1 MLLLIQGEIGVGKTT
16 LIRRLLGDRL
26 PEARGFWTRKE
37 AEGDGFSIY
46 IHPMGQP
53 IRYGEENRVG
63 QRLPGQT
70 RQAFPE
76 AFQRAA
82 VWLESIPPGCLTV
95 MDELGVLEE
104 EAPRFQQA
112 VVELICRSSL
122 VLAAVKPAQTPF
134 LNRVRSLP
142 GARLCLI
149 TPENR
154 EERYLRLRAELS
166 DNP

>member
-37 AEGDGFSIY
+37 TEGEGFSIY
-46 IHPMGQP
+46 IHPMGRP
-53 IRYGEENRVG
+53 PRYGEENRVG
-63 QRLPGQT
+63 RRLPGQP
-70 RQAFPE
+70 RRAFPE

-82 VWLESIPPGCLTV
+82 VWLEAIPPGGVTV
-95 MDELGVLEE
+95 LDELGVLEE
-104 EAPRFQQA
+104 DAPRFQQA
-112 VVELICRSSL
+112 VVELMCRSSL
-122 VLAAVKPAQTPF
+122 VLAAVKPAKTSF

-142 GARLCLI
+142 GARLCPI

-154 EERYLRLRAELS
+154 EELYLRLSAELS
-166 DNP
+166 YNP

>member
-1 MLLLIQGEIGVGKTT
+1 MILLIQGEIGVGKTT
-16 LIRRLLGDRL
+16 LIRRLLCERL

-37 AEGDGFSIY
+37 AEGEGFSIY

-53 IRYGEENRVG
+53 PRYGDENRVG
-63 QRLPGQT
+63 RRLPGQP
-70 RQAFPE
+70 RRAFPE

-82 VWLESIPPGCLTV
+82 VWLEAIPTGGVTV
-95 MDELGVLEE
+95 LDELGVLEE

-112 VVELICRSSL
+112 VADLMCRSSL
-122 VLAAVKPAQTPF
+122 VLAAVKPAKTPF

-149 TPENR
+149 TLDNR
-154 EERYLRLRAELS
+154 EELHLRLSAELS
-166 DNP
+166 YNS

>member
-1 MLLLIQGEIGVGKTT
+1 MILLIQGEIGVGKTT

-26 PEARGFWTRKE
+26 LEARGFWTRKE
-37 AEGDGFSIY
+37 AEGEGFSIY

-53 IRYGEENRVG
+53 PQYGDENRVG
-63 QRLPGQT
+63 RRLPGQP
-70 RQAFPE
+70 RRAFPE

-82 VWLESIPPGCLTV
+82 VWLEAIPTGGVTV
-95 MDELGVLEE
+95 LDELGVLEE

-112 VVELICRSSL
+112 VADLMCRSSL

-142 GARLCLI
+142 GTRLCLI

-154 EERYLRLRAELS
+154 EERYLRLSAELS
-166 DNP
+166 YNP

>member
-1 MLLLIQGEIGVGKTT
+1 MILLIQGEIGVGKTT

-37 AEGDGFSIY
+37 AEGEGFSIY

-53 IRYGEENRVG
+53 PRYGDENRVG
-63 QRLPGQT
+63 RRLPGQP
-70 RQAFPE
+70 RCAFPE

-82 VWLESIPPGCLTV
+82 VWLEAIPTGGVTV
-95 MDELGVLEE
+95 LDELGVLEE

-112 VVELICRSSL
+112 VVELMCRSSL
-122 VLAAVKPAQTPF
+122 VLAAVKPAKTPF

-149 TPENR
+149 TPDNR
-154 EERYLRLRAELS
+154 EELHLRLSAELS
-166 DNP
+166 YNS

>member
-1 MLLLIQGEIGVGKTT
+1 MILLIQGEIGVGKTT

-37 AEGDGFSIY
+37 AEGEGFSIY

-53 IRYGEENRVG
+53 PRYGDENRVG
-63 QRLPGQT
+63 RRLPGQP
-70 RQAFPE
+70 RRAFPE

-82 VWLESIPPGCLTV
+82 VWLEAIPTGGVTV
-95 MDELGVLEE
+95 LDELGVLEE

-112 VVELICRSSL
+112 VVELMCRSSL
-122 VLAAVKPAQTPF
+122 VLAAVKPAKTPF

-149 TPENR
+149 TPDNR
-154 EERYLRLRAELS
+154 EELYLRLGEELS
-166 DNP
+166 YNS